1 MTSDTSWFYAMKCT
15 DVDALACT
23 GRSVSEIPP
32 SHMVCMGRAHK
43 RVGRASVFRERWWED
58 WDNSAE
64 PKCGSALGAGLP
76 AGLMGVGSGK
86 RDAIRGPGRATR
98 MRVSLV
104 QQTRFSVSRCL
115 SSSLQSCASLPTHVR
130 THIRVCIASSHRRP
144 QSTTH
149 LYRGR
154 WAAHPADWA
163 LLQSGD
169 VPPLP
174 LVQAQPPATSTHT
187 LPTPYSTA
195 PTFSHPS
202 RRAALI
208 SFACWPEPPPPKSIR
223 RPTSPHRAP
232 RLSHSPP
239 PTHHHHLTSTSLA
252 STGHVALRWRL
263 PLVRRRPGV
272 R

>member
-23 GRSVSEIPP
+23 GRSVSKIPP
-32 SHMVCMGRAHK
+32 SHMVCMGRAHM

-130 THIRVCIASSHRRP
+130 THIASVSHPPTDGRNPRLIYTGDAGQHTPLIGRYCSRVTYHPSPSCRP
-144 QSTTH
+144 S
-149 LYRGR
+149 
-154 WAAHPADWA
+154 
-163 LLQSGD
+163 LLQH
-169 VPPLP
+169 PRTRYQL
-174 LVQAQPPATSTHT
+174 HT
-187 LPTPYSTA
+187 P
-195 PTFSHPS
+195 
-202 RRAALI
+202 
-208 SFACWPEPPPPKSIR
+208 
-223 RPTSPHRAP
+223 P
-232 RLSHSPP
+232 RLHFRIR
-239 PTHHHHLTSTSLA
+239 
-252 STGHVALRWRL
+252 VAA
-263 PLVRRRPGV
+263 PL
-272 R
+272 